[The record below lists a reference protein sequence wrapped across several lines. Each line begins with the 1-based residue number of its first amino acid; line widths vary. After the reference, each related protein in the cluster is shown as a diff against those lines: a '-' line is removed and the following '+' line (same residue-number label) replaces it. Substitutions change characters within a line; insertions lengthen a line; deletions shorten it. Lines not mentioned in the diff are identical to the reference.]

1 MNHRYPGPEE
11 HQAPRL
17 IVIGCVAGLEVETA
31 CVCVSAKSAAE
42 HFCGNGGQP
51 QSYSDAHGCF
61 SETLYVIFWVCV
73 FVFIPLSTSSL
84 LIY

>member
-17 IVIGCVAGLEVETA
+17 IVIGCVAGLEVETVPA
-31 CVCVSAKSAAE
+31 YVFAKSVAE

-51 QSYSDAHGCF
+51 QSYSDAHGCI
-61 SETLYVIFWVCV
+61 SETLYVIFRVCV
-73 FVFIPLSTSSL
+73 FVFIPLSTLSL
-84 LIY
+84 SIY